1 MFGENTAKKGLK
13 LSRIL
18 LTIQKEMFTKFL
30 QLWWEKRNHPEINE
44 KTI

>member
-13 LSRIL
+13 LFWIL

-30 QLWWEKRNHPEINE
+30 QLWSEKRNHPQINE